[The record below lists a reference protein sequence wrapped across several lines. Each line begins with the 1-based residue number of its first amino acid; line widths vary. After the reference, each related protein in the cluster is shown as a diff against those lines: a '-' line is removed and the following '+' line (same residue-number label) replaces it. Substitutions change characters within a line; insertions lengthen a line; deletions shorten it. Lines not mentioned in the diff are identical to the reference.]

1 MYGKFIIL
9 YPLRFFMY
17 VLRKSMLFA
26 SALLTLGMLSAI
38 PAIMNPAHAQKTQS
52 EDNPFVVVFTLAGVD
67 NSTGNVASWVTVN
80 NITRAAAFYNASQVD
95 LLDTTKDGFVDT
107 SLVLPNGTLGV
118 GDEYT
123 ACTIIL
129 EDVYLTCSTGF
140 NAPTN
145 RAEFVEVIAP
155 SSKVE

>member
-1 MYGKFIIL
+1 
-9 YPLRFFMY
+9 MY

-26 SALLTLGMLSAI
+26 SALITLGILSAMA
-38 PAIMNPAHAQKTQS
+38 AIMDLTHAQETQS

-67 NSTGNVASWVTVN
+67 NGTGNVASWVNVN
-80 NITRAAAFYNASQVD
+80 NITRASAFYNASQVD
-95 LLDTTKDGFVDT
+95 LLDTASDGFVDT
-107 SLVLPNGTLGV
+107 SLALPNGTLGV
-118 GDEYT
+118 GDEFT

-145 RAEFVEVIAP
+145 RAEFVGVMTP
-155 SSKVE
+155 SGNVK